1 MMNDKNRINFIEE
14 DDSEAW
20 SYHLEQEER
29 QRLETEPRM
38 DTREILER
46 LRKAGA
52 ILDVCDARLEHLTFL
67 INETVERIEKSDL
80 KFRESLKIK
89 SRAIIKK
96 LS

>member
-1 MMNDKNRINFIEE
+1 MSEYKTIAIE
-14 DDSEAW
+14 DDSESWAAQIA
-20 SYHLEQEER
+20 LEQRQQEEER
-29 QRLETEPRM
+29 EPRM

-46 LRKAGA
+46 LQKAGA

-80 KFRESLKIK
+80 KFRESLKVK
-89 SRAIIKK
+89 SRAIVKK

>member
-1 MMNDKNRINFIEE
+1 MSKDTITIAIE
-14 DDSEAW
+14 DDSESWAAQIA
-20 SYHLEQEER
+20 LEQRQQEER
-29 QRLETEPRM
+29 ETRI

-46 LRKAGA
+46 LQKAGA
-52 ILDVCDARLEHLTFL
+52 ILDVCDARLEHLNFM
-67 INETVERIEKSDL
+67 IDETVERIEKIDL

>member
-1 MMNDKNRINFIEE
+1 MGDYKTIAVE
-14 DDSEAW
+14 DDSESWAAQIA
-20 SYHLEQEER
+20 LEQRQQEEER
-29 QRLETEPRM
+29 EQPRM

-46 LRKAGA
+46 LQKAGA
-52 ILDVCDARLEHLTFL
+52 ILDVCDARLEHLNFM

>member
-1 MMNDKNRINFIEE
+1 MGDYKTIAVE
-14 DDSEAW
+14 DDSESWAAQIA
-20 SYHLEQEER
+20 LEQRQQEEER
-29 QRLETEPRM
+29 EPRM

-46 LRKAGA
+46 LQKAGA
-52 ILDVCDARLEHLTFL
+52 ILDVCDARLEHLTFM